1 MFFSRS
7 CSPQLEGFFL
17 NESLLKDIY
26 ESLVYVYTLVYLYRY
41 IYIVFICFCKVES
54 LHYVYIFTRVGSDIR
69 WSSAAAYKP
78 MFNDMFGQ
86 EKTLLL
92 MMIQSCGFA
101 CKITGSTA
109 NPQLTLV
116 TFDLVQ
122 ASTRS
127 TRTCQTLAGG
137 CIKNAIDSQRVFQN
151 GGRSG
156 VDPNT
161 ANVLIWR
168 DFPCDSALFGLVVY
182 VI

>member
-1 MFFSRS
+1 MRD
-7 CSPQLEGFFL
+7 LFL
-17 NESLLKDIY
+17 MKAFWKIFMKALCMCILLCTYID
-26 ESLVYVYTLVYLYRY
+26 

-54 LHYVYIFTRVGSDIR
+54 LDYVYIFTRVGSDIR

-137 CIKNAIDSQRVFQN
+137 CIKNAIDSQREWGKKWGWSKHCKCMV
-151 GGRSG
+151 
-156 VDPNT
+156 
-161 ANVLIWR
+161 IWR